1 MQWTIDDELLNLVDI
16 VIVKLAKIVS
26 RKFLEDTKSEH
37 ATVKTI
43 YDIKDQSQPLS
54 FLMSGQRCRSVIEC
68 LVAFSGVYMKSNLFE
83 IQSLSSLKIKNLC
96 LTYESLMVVANLN
109 VNTAPSIAR
118 NLKLLKTVHSKV
130 L

>member
-1 MQWTIDDELLNLVDI
+1 MNEARSVKDKVYMHLYALSEKLDAVDNYDDELLNLVDI

-43 YDIKDQSQPLS
+43 YDIKNQSQPLS

-68 LVAFSGVYMKSNLFE
+68 FVAFSGVYMKSNIFE
-83 IQSLSSLKIKNLC
+83 
-96 LTYESLMVVANLN
+96 
-109 VNTAPSIAR
+109 
-118 NLKLLKTVHSKV
+118 VHSIREIHHY
-130 L
+130 